1 MSQRDSNDG
10 SGYFLYH
17 SIGLFPG
24 KAERMAAALTHVA
37 TLWGAS
43 DDAQWPRSLEIRNQ
57 FLQRW
62 RHLIGAPAGTLT
74 AAENVTT
81 ALYSVIRDLPR
92 PDSAAR
98 NLT

>member
-1 MSQRDSNDG
+1 MSQHDGNDG

-17 SIGLFPG
+17 SIGLFSG

-37 TLWGAS
+37 TLWGAP

-81 ALYSVIRDLPR
+81 ALYP
-92 PDSAAR
+92 
-98 NLT
+98 

>member
-1 MSQRDSNDG
+1 MTQRDGNDG

-17 SIGLFPG
+17 SIGLLPG
-24 KAERMAAALTHVA
+24 TAERMATAQTHVA
-37 TLWGAS
+37 TLLGAP

-62 RHLIGAPAGTLT
+62 RHLIGASAGTLT

-81 ALYSVIRDLPR
+81 AL
-92 PDSAAR
+92 
-98 NLT
+98 